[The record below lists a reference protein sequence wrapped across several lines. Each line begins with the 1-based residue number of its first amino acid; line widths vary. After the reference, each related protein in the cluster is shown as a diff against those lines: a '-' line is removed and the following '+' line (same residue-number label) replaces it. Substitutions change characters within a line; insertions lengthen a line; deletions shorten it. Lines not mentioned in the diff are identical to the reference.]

1 MSAYTF
7 TVTKAARLDKALVAL
22 MRDTSR
28 SAVQRLIDEGQVTV
42 NGQARAASHAVKPG
56 DVLLV
61 NVPEPAP
68 TIAQAEQIALD
79 ILYEDDDVVAVNKA
93 AGMVVHP
100 GAGNESGTLANAILA
115 HDPDIANVGDPLRPG
130 IVHRLDKE
138 TSGIVLLAKTLSA
151 YSVLQAQFKRRVVK
165 KLYLALCV
173 GDVQPPRG
181 IINKPIGRDPLHRQR
196 MAVIAGGRESVTQ
209 YAVGEVYRVKET
221 RLLRVAG
228 FIDQGVLE
236 ADTLD
241 APHHA
246 SEIELKKG
254 SVYSFVRARP
264 ATGRTHQLR
273 VHFASIGFPIVGDS
287 LYGATRHDALS
298 RALAPR
304 HLLHASEVVFEL
316 PSSGKAIH
324 LYAPLPEDMQRV
336 IDALGE

>member
-1 MSAYTF
+1 MASYTF

-22 MRDTSR
+22 MSDTSR
-28 SAVQRLIDEGQVTV
+28 SAVQHLIDEGQVTV
-42 NGQARAASHAVKPG
+42 NGQQRTAGHNVRPG
-56 DVLLV
+56 DVLGV

-68 TIAQAEQIALD
+68 AVAQAEQIALD
-79 ILYEDDDVVAVNKA
+79 ILYEDDDVIAVNKA

-115 HDPDIANVGDPLRPG
+115 HAPEIANVGDPLRPG

-138 TSGIVLLAKTLSA
+138 TSGIVLLARNAAA
-151 YSVLQAQFKRRVVK
+151 YGALQAQFKLRAVK

-209 YAVGEVYRVKET
+209 YAVGEVFRLGET
-221 RLLRVAG
+221 RFLNVG
-228 FIDQGVLE
+228 SV
-236 ADTLD
+236 
-241 APHHA
+241 
-246 SEIELKKG
+246 ELKKG

-264 ATGRTHQLR
+264 ATGRTHQIR
-273 VHFASIGFPIVGDS
+273 VHFASIGFPVVGDA

-324 LYAPLPEDMQRV
+324 LYAPLPEDMRRV
-336 IDALGE
+336 IDALGK

>member
-1 MSAYTF
+1 MTPYTF

-22 MRDTSR
+22 MSDTSR
-28 SAVQRLIDEGQVTV
+28 SAVQHLIDEGQVTV
-42 NGQARAASHAVKPG
+42 NGQRRMASHNVRPG
-56 DVLLV
+56 DVLVV

-68 TIAQAEQIALD
+68 PVAQAEQIALD
-79 ILYEDDDVVAVNKA
+79 ILYEDDDVIAVNKV

-100 GAGNESGTLANAILA
+100 GAGNASGTLANAILA
-115 HDPDIANVGDPLRPG
+115 HAPGVAQVGDPLRPG

-138 TSGIVLLAKTLSA
+138 TSGIVLLAKNEIA
-151 YSVLQAQFKRRVVK
+151 YSALQAQFKRRVVK

-181 IINKPIGRDPLHRQR
+181 IINKPIGRDPVHRQR

-221 RLLRVAG
+221 GFLPETGFLSAG
-228 FIDQGVLE
+228 SV
-236 ADTLD
+236 
-241 APHHA
+241 
-246 SEIELKKG
+246 ELKKG

-264 ATGRTHQLR
+264 ATGRTHQIR
-273 VHFASIGFPIVGDS
+273 VHLASIGFPVVGDA

-304 HLLHASEVVFEL
+304 HLLHASEVLFEL

-324 LYAPLPEDMQRV
+324 LYAPLPADMRRV

>member
-1 MSAYTF
+1 MASYTF

-22 MRDTSR
+22 MSDTSR
-28 SAVQRLIDEGQVTV
+28 SAVQHLIDEGQVTV
-42 NGQARAASHAVKPG
+42 NGQQRTASHNVRPG
-56 DVLLV
+56 DVLVV

-68 TIAQAEQIALD
+68 VVAQAEQIALD
-79 ILYEDDDVVAVNKA
+79 ILYEDDDVIAVNKA

-115 HDPDIANVGDPLRPG
+115 HAPEIANVGDPLRPG

-138 TSGIVLLAKTLSA
+138 TSGIVLLAKNASA
-151 YSVLQAQFKRRVVK
+151 YGALQAQFKRRVVK

-209 YAVGEVYRVKET
+209 YAVGEVFRLGET
-221 RLLRVAG
+221 RFLNIGSV
-228 FIDQGVLE
+228 
-236 ADTLD
+236 
-241 APHHA
+241 
-246 SEIELKKG
+246 ELKKG

-264 ATGRTHQLR
+264 ATGRTHQIR
-273 VHFASIGFPIVGDS
+273 VHFASIGFPVVGDA

-304 HLLHASEVVFEL
+304 HLLHASEVMFEL

-324 LYAPLPEDMQRV
+324 LYAPLPEDMRRV
-336 IDALGE
+336 IDALGK

>member
-1 MSAYTF
+1 MASYTF

-22 MRDTSR
+22 MSDTSR
-28 SAVQRLIDEGQVTV
+28 SAVQHLIDEGQVTV
-42 NGQARAASHAVKPG
+42 NGQQRTASHNVRPG
-56 DVLLV
+56 DVLGV

-68 TIAQAEQIALD
+68 AVAQAEQIALD
-79 ILYEDDDVVAVNKA
+79 ILYEDDDVIAVNKA

-115 HDPDIANVGDPLRPG
+115 HAPEIANVGDPLRPG

-138 TSGIVLLAKTLSA
+138 TSGIVLLAKNASA
-151 YSVLQAQFKRRVVK
+151 YAALQAQFKRRAVK

-221 RLLRVAG
+221 RFLPETWLLSNGSV
-228 FIDQGVLE
+228 
-236 ADTLD
+236 
-241 APHHA
+241 
-246 SEIELKKG
+246 ELKKG
-254 SVYSFVRARP
+254 NVYSFVRARP
-264 ATGRTHQLR
+264 ATGRTHQIR
-273 VHFASIGFPIVGDS
+273 VHFASIGFPVVGDA

-304 HLLHASEVVFEL
+304 HLLHASEVLFEL

-324 LYAPLPEDMQRV
+324 LYAPLPEDMRRV

>member
-1 MSAYTF
+1 
-7 TVTKAARLDKALVAL
+7 
-22 MRDTSR
+22 
-28 SAVQRLIDEGQVTV
+28 
-42 NGQARAASHAVKPG
+42 
-56 DVLLV
+56 
-61 NVPEPAP
+61 
-68 TIAQAEQIALD
+68 
-79 ILYEDDDVVAVNKA
+79 
-93 AGMVVHP
+93 MVVHP

-115 HDPDIANVGDPLRPG
+115 HAPEIANVGDPLRPG

-138 TSGIVLLAKTLSA
+138 TSGIVLLARNAAA
-151 YSVLQAQFKRRVVK
+151 YSALQAQFKRRVVK

-221 RLLRVAG
+221 KFLPETWFLNIGSV
-228 FIDQGVLE
+228 
-236 ADTLD
+236 
-241 APHHA
+241 
-246 SEIELKKG
+246 ELKKG

-264 ATGRTHQLR
+264 ATGRTHQIR
-273 VHFASIGFPIVGDS
+273 VHFASIGFPVVGDA

-298 RALAPR
+298 RTLAPR

-324 LYAPLPEDMQRV
+324 LYAPLPEDMRRV
-336 IDALGE
+336 IDALGK